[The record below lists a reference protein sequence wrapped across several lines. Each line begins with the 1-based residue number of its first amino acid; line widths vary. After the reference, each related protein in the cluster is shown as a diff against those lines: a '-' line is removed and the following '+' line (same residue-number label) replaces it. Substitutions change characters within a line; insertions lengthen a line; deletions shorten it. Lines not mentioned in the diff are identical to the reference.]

1 MKGDFMKHLIAKR
14 IDLDEAKGDDKHRCG
29 IRYNPKEFPN
39 ASKVLMAEGFQKNE
53 DYEKDKKKKSGD
65 DEYFIITEKDEM
77 AFNLHFNNI
86 GSKGI
91 RELAKAGLVIK
102 AQGEWRKSM
111 KAKAGILSKKQL
123 TKRES
128 DVAEMLGKLKEQCP
142 DMPEEKRQELAESL
156 V

>member
-1 MKGDFMKHLIAKR
+1 MQHLITKR
-14 IDLDEAKGDDKHRCG
+14 IDLDKATGDDKHRCG
-29 IRYNPKEFPN
+29 IAYDPKEFPN
-39 ASKVLMAEGFQKNE
+39 ASQILIAEGFQRNE

-65 DEYFIITEKDEM
+65 HEYFVITEKDEV
-77 AFNLHFNNI
+77 AFNTHFNNI

-102 AQGEWRKSM
+102 AQGDWRKSM

>member
-1 MKGDFMKHLIAKR
+1 MKHLIAKR
-14 IDLDEAKGDDKHRCG
+14 IDLDTAKGEDKHRCG

-39 ASKVLMAEGFQKNE
+39 ASKVLMGEGFQKNE
-53 DYEKDKKKKSGD
+53 KFENDKKKKSGD

-102 AQGEWRKSM
+102 AQAEWRKAM

-123 TKRES
+123 TKREAL
-128 DVAEMLGKLKEQCP
+128 VATMMGKLKIQCP
-142 DMPEEKRQELAESL
+142 DMSEEKIKELAEA
-156 V
+156 VA